1 MLEKLKPY
9 ISKKN
14 GEYTNK
20 LIPNAKPC
28 LGVYTKNLKS
38 IAKDMVLEN
47 RYDFLNEEHKYH
59 DEDMVHVLM
68 ITYIKDYDLMLK
80 HLKNVIPMLSN
91 WAMVD
96 QLVCNLKIVKKHKTD
111 ILKLLDEYKY
121 SNNEYEVR
129 FVLIM
134 LLAYY
139 CEEEYLEYIF
149 NTIEQSY
156 KDAYY
161 IKMGMAWLLCDCMI
175 KHREATMNYLK
186 KCSIDSWTYNKAI
199 QKMIESYRISDD
211 DKIMLRKMKKWVVND
226 YDEIR

>member
-1 MLEKLKPY
+1 MLDKLKPY

-14 GEYTNK
+14 GEFTKK

-28 LGVYTKNLKS
+28 LGVYTKDLKS
-38 IAKDMVLEN
+38 IAKEMVLEN
-47 RYDFLNEEHKYH
+47 RYYFLNEEHKYH

-68 ITYIKDYDLMLK
+68 LTYIKDYDLMLK
-80 HLKNVIPMLSN
+80 YLKNAIPMLSN

-96 QLVCNLKIVKKHKTD
+96 QLVCNLKIVKKHKND

-121 SNNEYEVR
+121 SNKEYEVR

-149 NTIEQSY
+149 NTIEKCY

-161 IKMGMAWLLCDCMI
+161 IKMGIAWLLCDCMI
-175 KHREATMNYLK
+175 KHKEVTMNYFN

-199 QKMIESYRISDD
+199 QKMIESYRISDE
-211 DKIMLRKMKKWVVND
+211 DKVILRKMKK
-226 YDEIR
+226 